1 MACTGLDIQSSHQR
15 LCKNCNKLC
24 RINSYLRLELKVQC
38 TIPELLTRTDD
49 ISHGYTAGY
58 SIAVVLCFASM
69 FYFMVYHPVSLYTK
83 SVTHSIGHIV
93 RVASYMGMELY
104 RTYRIT
110 LRWAQFN

>member
-24 RINSYLRLELKVQC
+24 RINSYLCLELKVQC

-58 SIAVVLCFASM
+58 SIAVVFM
-69 FYFMVYHPVSLYTK
+69 FYEYVLFFGIS
-83 SVTHSIGHIV
+83 SGFSIC
-93 RVASYMGMELY
+93 
-104 RTYRIT
+104 
-110 LRWAQFN
+110 